1 MISPNPKETSR
12 EQGLLLTLFLQ
23 VRTQTFAFFD
33 GKVLLLFF
41 EGALA
46 LNTLSPGVNSPTYP
60 DQKQKQKPQTA
71 PRPKPCSVICSIFA
85 MNVIYQSLA
94 VCLLGLLIYSKVCFL
109 PLSGKVEG
117 SV

>member
-1 MISPNPKETSR
+1 MISPNPKETPQ

-33 GKVLLLFF
+33 GKVFFFFFF

-60 DQKQKQKPQTA
+60 DQKKTPKPQPA
-71 PRPKPCSVICSIFA
+71 PPSP
-85 MNVIYQSLA
+85 NLA
-94 VCLLGLLIYSKVCFL
+94 L
-109 PLSGKVEG
+109 
-117 SV
+117 